1 MAYMGR
7 LRPKSVPFPGFRYN
21 QVGISSVEVYERVGK
36 SVILVCKGVKKS
48 QQAHFMDVK
57 GCESQM
63 SIFMEIALYVSIII
77 IIIIT
82 ITIIISS
89 SG

>member
-1 MAYMGR
+1 M
-7 LRPKSVPFPGFRYN
+7 
-21 QVGISSVEVYERVGK
+21 
-36 SVILVCKGVKKS
+36 VCKGVKKS

>member
-1 MAYMGR
+1 
-7 LRPKSVPFPGFRYN
+7 
-21 QVGISSVEVYERVGK
+21 
-36 SVILVCKGVKKS
+36 
-48 QQAHFMDVK
+48 MDVK

-77 IIIIT
+77 IIIIIT

>member
-1 MAYMGR
+1 
-7 LRPKSVPFPGFRYN
+7 
-21 QVGISSVEVYERVGK
+21 
-36 SVILVCKGVKKS
+36 
-48 QQAHFMDVK
+48 MDVK

-63 SIFMEIALYVSIII
+63 SIFMEITLYVSIII

>member
-1 MAYMGR
+1 
-7 LRPKSVPFPGFRYN
+7 
-21 QVGISSVEVYERVGK
+21 
-36 SVILVCKGVKKS
+36 
-48 QQAHFMDVK
+48 MDVK